1 MSEVEA
7 EMQDG
12 RGLTLRGV
20 RKLKAM
26 LEERLAGKVDV
37 VQGKVLSSND
47 WTYADSLKLQ
57 RMQTDLGVGDSPT
70 FENLT
75 VNGYID
81 GGLFL

>member
-1 MSEVEA
+1 
-7 EMQDG
+7 MQDG

-47 WTYADSLKLQ
+47 WTDADSLKLQ
-57 RMQTDLGVGDSPT
+57 RMQTDLGTDNSPT
-70 FENLT
+70 FANLT

>member
-1 MSEVEA
+1 M
-7 EMQDG
+7 
-12 RGLTLRGV
+12 TLKTFCAAAVSAALLIMLPGCSGPKKTC
-20 RKLKAM
+20 RKSAKSYFSL
-26 LEERLAGKVDV
+26 
-37 VQGKVLSSND
+37 LSSND

-57 RMQTDLGVGDSPT
+57 RMQTDLGTDDSPT